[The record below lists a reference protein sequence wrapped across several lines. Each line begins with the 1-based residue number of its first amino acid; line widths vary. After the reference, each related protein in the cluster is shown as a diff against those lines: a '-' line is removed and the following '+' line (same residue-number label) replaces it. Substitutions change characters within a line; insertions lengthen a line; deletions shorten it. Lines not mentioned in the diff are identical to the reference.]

1 MCKIESDHVRVLQQ
15 TQGPAWTDGFFPLL
29 YQVLI
34 LLGIFANPDFSQT
47 GSVEFH
53 SARHPGAIVHLLS
66 GLTFHSSKTLD
77 KFSYRFVGRANAT
90 S

>member
-1 MCKIESDHVRVLQQ
+1 M
-15 TQGPAWTDGFFPLL
+15 AFFPLL